1 MKVKRKNH
9 KEFGL
14 AKLEEET
21 GIDEAAEELQQFLLL
36 NSHPEEDTRVRMI
49 SLFGEVE
56 EERASELCFSMV
68 ALKEMGKREAL
79 EDPEDVDSP
88 IITTYD
94 PFTFSLS
101 TYGGSAVEMFAIYD
115 TMRMI
120 RQECEIHTFGLGKV
134 MSAGVLLLAAGT
146 KGKRKIGKNCRV
158 MLHSV
163 IGGSHGS
170 IHNLENEMEEI
181 RFLQEQHI
189 RCLIEETDMT
199 KRYLNK
205 LLNRK
210 MNVYLTAEQAVELG
224 IADEVV

>member
-1 MKVKRKNH
+1 MP
-9 KEFGL
+9 
-14 AKLEEET
+14 KLEEEVQ
-21 GIDEAAEELQQFLLL
+21 AEEAEDLQQFLFV
-36 NSHPEEDTRVRMI
+36 NSSESDEPRIRMI

-56 EERASELCFSMV
+56 EERASELCFSMI
-68 ALKEMGKREAL
+68 ALKEMGKRDAL
-79 EDPEDVDSP
+79 EDPEDIDSD
-88 IITTYD
+88 IITTYA
-94 PFTFSLS
+94 PFTFNIS
-101 TYGGSAVEMFAIYD
+101 TYGGSAVEMFAIYA
-115 TMRMI
+115 TMRMS

-189 RCLIEETDMT
+189 KCLIEETDMT

-210 MNVYLTAEQAVELG
+210 MNVYLTAEEAVELG

>member
-1 MKVKRKNH
+1 M
-9 KEFGL
+9 
-14 AKLEEET
+14 AKLEEEKGVEET
-21 GIDEAAEELQQFLLL
+21 AEELQQFLLL
-36 NSHPEEDTRVRMI
+36 NSQSEDEPRVRMI

-68 ALKEMGKREAL
+68 ALKEMGRREAL
-79 EDPEDVDSP
+79 EDPEDIDSD
-88 IITTYD
+88 IVTTFD
-94 PFTFSLS
+94 PFTFNIS

-115 TMRMI
+115 TMRMV
-120 RQECEIHTFGLGKV
+120 RQDCEIHTFGLGKV

-189 RCLIEETDMT
+189 R
-199 KRYLNK
+199 
-205 LLNRK
+205 
-210 MNVYLTAEQAVELG
+210 
-224 IADEVV
+224 

>member
-1 MKVKRKNH
+1 MP
-9 KEFGL
+9 
-14 AKLEEET
+14 KLEEEVQT
-21 GIDEAAEELQQFLLL
+21 EEAEELQQILLV
-36 NSHPEEDTRVRMI
+36 NSPEQEESRVRML
-49 SLFGEVE
+49 SLCGEVE
-56 EERASELCFSMV
+56 EERAGELCYGMV
-68 ALKEMGKREAL
+68 ALKEMGRRDSL
-79 EDPEDVDSP
+79 EDPEDIDSD
-88 IITTYD
+88 IVTTFD
-94 PFTFSLS
+94 PFTFSIS

-115 TMRMI
+115 TMRMV

-189 RCLIEETDMT
+189 NCLIEETDMT

-210 MNVYLTAEQAVELG
+210 MNVYLTAEEAVELG